1 MSTIAERLKILRE
14 KKDLKQKEVASLTGL
29 VRATLANWE
38 TGRTEPDLGSVRLL
52 AEFYDVTTDY
62 LLGRTD
68 DPTPPPGHEGKSA
81 GPDFD
86 LAFQEKNLGD
96 AIVRIVNICAEFGLP
111 KDIMFKMIEKAV
123 EKFGPPGGNGG
134 GAGSVGEDGGIAAH
148 GPGYPGSGIF
158 DDNDNDKEE

>member
-52 AEFYDVTTDY
+52 AEFYGVTTDY

-68 DPTPPPGHEGKSA
+68 DPTPDGSSKGA

-96 AIVRIVNICAEFGLP
+96 ATVRIVNICAEFGLP

-123 EKFGPPGGNGG
+123 EKFGPPGGNSGG
-134 GAGSVGEDGGIAAH
+134 GGSVGEDGGIAAH